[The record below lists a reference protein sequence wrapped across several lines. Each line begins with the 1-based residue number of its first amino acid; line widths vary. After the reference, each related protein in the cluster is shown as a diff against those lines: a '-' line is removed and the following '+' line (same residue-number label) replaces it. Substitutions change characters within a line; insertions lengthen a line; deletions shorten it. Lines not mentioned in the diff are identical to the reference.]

1 MGNWKLWITSL
12 IGLFSLSKTSCAQQT
27 GYACIYSESNCGE
40 RVSTGQRLQCDQLT
54 AAHLTYKFGTRIRVT
69 NLDNGKT
76 VIVSINDRGP
86 FTKKYIIDMTPAAAQ
101 KIGLNNKIGRVKVKL
116 EKVESK

>member
-1 MGNWKLWITSL
+1 MGNWKLLITSL
-12 IGLFSLSKTSCAQQT
+12 MGLFALSKPIHAQQT

-40 RVSTGQRLQCDQLT
+40 RVSTGKRLQCDQLT
-54 AAHLTYKFGTRIRVT
+54 AAHLHYKFGSRIRVT

-76 VIVSINDRGP
+76 VIVTINDRGP

-101 KIGLNNKIGRVKVKL
+101 KIGLNYRIGKVKVKL
-116 EKVESK
+116 EKVD

>member
-1 MGNWKLWITSL
+1 MKNWKLLFTSL
-12 IGLFSLSKTSCAQQT
+12 IGLFSLSKTMHAQQT

-40 RVSTGQRLQCDQLT
+40 RVSSGKRLQCDAMT

-69 NLDNGKT
+69 NLDNDKS

-86 FTKKYIIDMTPAAAQ
+86 FTKKYILDMTPAAAQ
-101 KIGLNNKIGRVKVKL
+101 KIGLNYKNGKVKVKL
-116 EKVESK
+116 EKVD